1 MNSSFKLVISILL
14 LSVQA
19 LAYLHVDLMDVQKYQ
34 ANSVPHL
41 DSILNLLN
49 TKWEIQSGK
58 ARARLSEIHH
68 PENGVIVY
76 KGHIHAWDRQNSG
89 YFQKFSVQF
98 KQDIRQIDFLSIDQ
112 ALPITT
118 LQFEVK
124 AFIKPLVTQ
133 IEEKTHGIKIYI
145 PFGGPGIDHGVTP
158 RAHLGSVFMTPFF
171 KGTLP
176 RSKAISKRCEPA
188 HYKCK
193 PFIRLIPEGDDHS
206 LYGYHTEPFHDQFQ
220 RGFVSAGCF
229 RLQDSDL
236 DELLA
241 IIKFGANPAIP
252 FEMVEDHPDLYTAH
266 PLPTIMHFYE
276 GVTRWRLKE
285 GRIVFNSRPIK
296 QAPPLSSVRFQT
308 LKEVQVI
315 NRQTRDR
322 FWRSTTDF
330 FTTPN

>member
-1 MNSSFKLVISILL
+1 MNRLFRLIFLINLFAC
-14 LSVQA
+14 QA
-19 LAYLHVDLMDVQKYQ
+19 WSHLHVDLMDVKKY
-34 ANSVPHL
+34 NPS
-41 DSILNLLN
+41 SILYLEEVLNLLN
-49 TKWEIQSGK
+49 TKWEIDSKK
-58 ARARLSEIHH
+58 ARARISEIHQKDQNVFIYSGH
-68 PENGVIVY
+68 VY
-76 KGHIHAWDRQNSG
+76 AWDLQSSG
-89 YFQKFSVQF
+89 YFQKFS
-98 KQDIRQIDFLSIDQ
+98 IQIDTLKNTFDFLSIEQ
-112 ALPITT
+112 VLPIHT

-124 AFIKPLVTQ
+124 AFIKPLITQ
-133 IEEKTHGIKIYI
+133 VEEKNHNIKIYF

-158 RAHLGSVFMTPFF
+158 RAQLGSVFMTPFF
-171 KGTLP
+171 KGSLP

-193 PFIRLIPEGDDHS
+193 PFIRLIPDGDDHS

-229 RLQDSDL
+229 RLQDLDL
-236 DELLA
+236 FELLA
-241 IIKFGANPAIP
+241 IIKFGKNPAIP
-252 FEMVEDHPDLYTAH
+252 FEMVEDHPELYSAH

-285 GRIVFNSRPIK
+285 GRIVFNSKPIMK
-296 QAPPLSSVRFQT
+296 APPLDSVRFQT
-308 LKEVQVI
+308 LKEVQTI